1 MCSSTTIVLETTV
14 FWDVQKVIFFV
25 DGSLSWT
32 VEEVEFNL
40 WIGRV
45 MSPDKTVNYGHFRSV
60 QIINCNFSISIMDF
74 NCTNANFLF
83 CYSES

>member
-1 MCSSTTIVLETTV
+1 
-14 FWDVQKVIFFV
+14 
-25 DGSLSWT
+25 
-32 VEEVEFNL
+32 
-40 WIGRV
+40 